1 MSPLRSSVHVN
12 YSGVFTLL
20 SLLSGEGR
28 DHHGAILAEAA
39 RLAEAGTA
47 RGKIVVD
54 LGEDNAP

>member
-1 MSPLRSSVHVN
+1 MHVN